1 MLKNPIVHATVFQL
15 PELEVNF
22 EEDVLLVDKPRL
34 CTSFDIVGKVRG
46 IVQRKANRRVK
57 VGHAGTLDPLAT
69 GLLIICIGK
78 MTKKIDQIQQQ
89 VKEYTGTFCLGA
101 TTPSFDLEHPVDATM
116 PYDHITRELAESVA
130 KDFVGE
136 LEQVPPL
143 FSAVRYN
150 GRRAYHLARVGESAQ
165 LETKHVTIYEFEI
178 TRFEL
183 PEIDFR
189 IRCSKGTYIRSVAR
203 DFGAALQSGAHL
215 TCLRRTMIGDYRV
228 EDAIKPIILDKR

>member
-1 MLKNPIVHATVFQL
+1 VYKRQ
-15 PELEVNF
+15 
-22 EEDVLLVDKPRL
+22 
-34 CTSFDIVGKVRG
+34 
-46 IVQRKANRRVK
+46 
-57 VGHAGTLDPLAT
+57 
-69 GLLIICIGK
+69 
-78 MTKKIDQIQQQ
+78 DQIQQQ

-165 LETKHVTIYEFEI
+165 LETKHVTIYEFEL

-183 PEIDFR
+183 PEVDFR

-215 TCLRRTMIGDYRV
+215 TCLRRTMIGDYHV
-228 EDAIKPIILDKR
+228 EDAIKPIILDNR

>member
-15 PELEVNF
+15 PELEVNP
-22 EEDVLLVDKPRL
+22 EEDVLLVDKPLL

-165 LETKHVTIYEFEI
+165 LETKHVTIYEFEL

-183 PEIDFR
+183 PEVDFR

-215 TCLRRTMIGDYRV
+215 TCLRRTMIGDYHV
-228 EDAIKPIILDKR
+228 EDAIKPIILDNR